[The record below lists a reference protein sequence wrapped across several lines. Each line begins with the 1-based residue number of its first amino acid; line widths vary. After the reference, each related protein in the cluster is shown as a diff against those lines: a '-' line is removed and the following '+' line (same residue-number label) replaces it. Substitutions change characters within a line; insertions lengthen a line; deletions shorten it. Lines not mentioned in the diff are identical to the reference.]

1 MKSIYQNFTIA
12 VCTLTV
18 GAGMVLGGTPS
29 AKNRQKVQQKRIE
42 QGVENNSLTKAEA
55 LRLERNAAKIHRQTM
70 RDRKDGGVFTPR
82 ERAKAQHRLNKQSKA
97 IAKQKHDRQRR

>member
-1 MKSIYQNFTIA
+1 MKSIYRNFTIA

-18 GAGMVLGGTPS
+18 GAGMVLGATPS

-42 QGVENNSLTKAEA
+42 QGVENESLTKAEA
-55 LRLERNAAKIHRQTM
+55 RRLERNAAKIHRQTM

-82 ERAKAQHRLNKQSKA
+82 ERAKAQRKLNKQSKA
-97 IAKQKHDRQRR
+97 IAKQKHDRQTR